1 MDAEDRPAEAH
12 SQQMPVSLQ
21 AVTPDSKL
29 VTLSNHDICP
39 TLRTPVSTD
48 QPTCY
53 PLPYIQQQTLIP
65 YFSPQ
70 YDSEY
75 HVGLFVI
82 DR

>member
-1 MDAEDRPAEAH
+1 MDAEDQPAEAH
-12 SQQMPVSLQ
+12 SQQTPVSLQ
-21 AVTPDSKL
+21 AVPPDSKL
-29 VTLSNHDICP
+29 VRLSNHICP

-65 YFSPQ
+65 HFSPQ
-70 YDSEY
+70 HDSEY